1 LYLQVEQ
8 YNSTTKKFNKAS
20 EFETNIDIIIDQR
33 RTHVPTDQTDS
44 VMSEFGDF
52 IQPFQ
57 IEDLGLL
64 GRVVRLDGVLAS
76 AFARQSYPVEV
87 ASLLAESMVLTAGLS
102 GIIKFEG
109 IFTLQTQSDGPV
121 NLLMSDITSD
131 GDMRGYA
138 RFDESAVELASDQSG
153 SIVPKILGAGHLAL
167 TVDQG
172 QDMERYQGIV
182 ELTGN
187 SISDCAQE
195 YFKNSEQLE
204 TASIIFSE
212 IEVDKI
218 PRAAALLIQRM
229 PSEVDEA
236 IDGSDDDEA
245 WNRAV
250 ALMSSIK
257 AEELLSTELSVSQV
271 LYRLYHED
279 GVRVYKQKS
288 VQHTCRCSYEKVSS
302 TLASFPREEIEDM
315 SENGLVTVTCE
326 FCKTDYRFSKEDIES
341 LFE

>member
-1 LYLQVEQ
+1 MPIGQ
-8 YNSTTKKFNKAS
+8 A
-20 EFETNIDIIIDQR
+20 DG
-33 RTHVPTDQTDS
+33 

-57 IEDLGLL
+57 IEDLGIL
-64 GRVVRLDGVLAS
+64 GRIVRLDGVLAS
-76 AFARQSYPVEV
+76 AFAHQDYPVEV
-87 ASLLAESMVLTAGLS
+87 ASLLAESMVLTAGLA

-109 IFTLQTQSDGPV
+109 IFTLQSQSDGPV
-121 NLLMSDITSD
+121 NLLMADITSD

-138 RFDESAVELASDQSG
+138 RFDGEAVELASDQSG
-153 SIVPKILGAGHLAL
+153 SMVPKFLGAGHLAL
-167 TVDQG
+167 TIDQG

-182 ELTGN
+182 ELTGS
-187 SISDCAQE
+187 SIAECAQE

-204 TASIIFSE
+204 TAIIIFSE
-212 IEVDKI
+212 IETDAI
-218 PRAAALLIQRM
+218 PRAAAMLIQRM
-229 PSEVDEA
+229 PSEVEDAIAHDDE
-236 IDGSDDDEA
+236 DEA

-257 AEELLSTELSVSQV
+257 AEELLSKELSASQV

-279 GVRVYKQKS
+279 GVRVYTQKI
-288 VQHTCRCSYEKVSS
+288 VQHTCRCSYEKVSA

-326 FCKTDYRFSKEDIES
+326 FCKTDYRFSKEDVES

>member
-1 LYLQVEQ
+1 
-8 YNSTTKKFNKAS
+8 
-20 EFETNIDIIIDQR
+20 
-33 RTHVPTDQTDS
+33 
-44 VMSEFGDF
+44 MSKFGDF

-64 GRVVRLDGVLAS
+64 GRIVRLDGVLAS
-76 AFARQSYPVEV
+76 AFAQQNYPVEV
-87 ASLLAESMVLTAGLS
+87 ASLLAESMALTAGLS

-109 IFTLQTQSDGPV
+109 IFTLQSQSDGPV
-121 NLLMSDITSD
+121 SLLMSDITSD

-138 RFDESAVELASDQSG
+138 RFDEEAVERASVKSG
-153 SIVPKILGAGHLAL
+153 NIVSKFLGAGHLAL
-167 TVDQG
+167 TIDQG

-182 ELTGN
+182 ELKGS
-187 SISDCAQE
+187 SIADCAQE

-204 TASIIFSE
+204 TAISIFSE
-212 IEVDKI
+212 IEANET

-229 PSEVDEA
+229 PSKIENAIARDDE
-236 IDGSDDDEA
+236 DEA
-245 WNRAV
+245 WRRAV
-250 ALMSSIK
+250 TLMSSVK
-257 AEELLSTELSVSQV
+257 AEEILSTELSVSQV

-279 GVRVYKQKS
+279 GVRVYTQKP
-288 VQHTCRCSYEKVSS
+288 VQHTCRCAYDKVST

-326 FCKTDYRFSKEDIES
+326 FCKTDYRYSKEDVAN

>member
-1 LYLQVEQ
+1 VP
-8 YNSTTKKFNKAS
+8 
-20 EFETNIDIIIDQR
+20 IDQA
-33 RTHVPTDQTDS
+33 DG

-64 GRVVRLDGVLAS
+64 GRIVRLDGVLAS
-76 AFARQSYPVEV
+76 AFAHQDYPVEV

-109 IFTLQTQSDGPV
+109 IFTLQSQSDGPV

-138 RFDESAVELASDQSG
+138 RFDGESVELASDQSG
-153 SIVPKILGAGHLAL
+153 SMVPKFLGAGHLAL
-167 TVDQG
+167 TIDQG

-182 ELTGN
+182 ELTGS
-187 SISDCAQE
+187 SIADCAQE

-204 TASIIFSE
+204 TAIIIFSE
-212 IEVDKI
+212 IEADTT

-229 PSEVDEA
+229 PSEVEDA
-236 IDGSDDDEA
+236 IAHDDQDEA

-257 AEELLSTELSVSQV
+257 AEELLSKELSASQV

-279 GVRVYKQKS
+279 GVRVYTQKI
-288 VQHTCRCSYEKVSS
+288 VQHTCRCSYEKVST

-315 SENGLVTVTCE
+315 LENGLVTVTCE
-326 FCKTDYRFSKEDIES
+326 FCKADYRFSKEDVAS

>member
-1 LYLQVEQ
+1 MP
-8 YNSTTKKFNKAS
+8 
-20 EFETNIDIIIDQR
+20 IDR
-33 RTHVPTDQTDS
+33 ADS

-64 GRVVRLDGVLAS
+64 GRIVRLDGLLAS
-76 AFARQSYPVEV
+76 TFARQNYPVEV
-87 ASLLAESMVLTAGLS
+87 ANLLAESMVLTAGLS

-109 IFTLQTQSDGPV
+109 IFTLQSQSDGPV
-121 NLLMSDITSD
+121 SLLMSDITSD

-138 RFDESAVELASDQSG
+138 RFDEKAVELASEQSG
-153 SIVPKILGAGHLAL
+153 SIVPKFSGAGHLAL
-167 TVDQG
+167 TIDQG
-172 QDMERYQGIV
+172 QDMERYQGNV
-182 ELTGN
+182 ELKGN
-187 SISDCAQE
+187 SIADCAQE

-204 TASIIFSE
+204 TAISIFSE
-212 IEVDKI
+212 IEANET

-229 PSEVDEA
+229 PSNIEDAITRDDE
-236 IDGSDDDEA
+236 DEA
-245 WNRAV
+245 WRRAV
-250 ALMSSIK
+250 TLMSSIK

-279 GVRVYKQKS
+279 GVRVYTQKP
-288 VQHTCRCSYEKVSS
+288 VQHTCRCSYNKVSA

-326 FCKTDYRFSKEDIES
+326 FCKTDYRFSKEDVSS

>member
-1 LYLQVEQ
+1 MP
-8 YNSTTKKFNKAS
+8 
-20 EFETNIDIIIDQR
+20 IDQA
-33 RTHVPTDQTDS
+33 DGFMQ
-44 VMSEFGDF
+44 EFGDF

-64 GRVVRLDGVLAS
+64 GRIVRLDGVLEA
-76 AFARQSYPVEV
+76 AFAQQNYPVEV

-109 IFTLQTQSDGPV
+109 IFTLQSQSDGPV

-138 RFDESAVELASDQSG
+138 RFDGEAVELASEQSG
-153 SIVPKILGAGHLAL
+153 SMVPTFLGAGHLAL

-172 QDMERYQGIV
+172 QNMERYQGVV
-182 ELTGN
+182 ELTGS

-204 TASIIFSE
+204 TAIIIFSVIE
-212 IEVDKI
+212 IDAI

-229 PSEVDEA
+229 PSEVEDA
-236 IDGSDDDEA
+236 ITNNDEA
-245 WNRAV
+245 WDRAV
-250 ALMSSIK
+250 ALMNSIK
-257 AEELLSTELSVSQV
+257 AEELLSKELSASQV

-279 GVRVYKQKS
+279 GVRVYTQKT
-288 VQHTCRCSYEKVSS
+288 VQHTCRCSYEKVST
-302 TLASFPREEIEDM
+302 TLASFPHEEIEDM

-326 FCKTDYRFSKEDIES
+326 FCKTDYQFSREDVAS
-341 LFE
+341 LFN

>member
-1 LYLQVEQ
+1 VP
-8 YNSTTKKFNKAS
+8 
-20 EFETNIDIIIDQR
+20 IDQA
-33 RTHVPTDQTDS
+33 DG

-57 IEDLGLL
+57 IEDLGIL
-64 GRVVRLDGVLAS
+64 GRIVRLDGVLAS
-76 AFARQSYPVEV
+76 AFAHQDYPVEV
-87 ASLLAESMVLTAGLS
+87 ASLLAESMVLTAGLA

-109 IFTLQTQSDGPV
+109 IFTLQSQSDGPV
-121 NLLMSDITSD
+121 NLLMADITSD

-138 RFDESAVELASDQSG
+138 RFDGEAVELASDQSG
-153 SIVPKILGAGHLAL
+153 SMVPKFLGAGHLAL
-167 TVDQG
+167 TIDQG

-182 ELTGN
+182 ELTGS
-187 SISDCAQE
+187 SIAECAQE

-204 TASIIFSE
+204 TAIIIFSE
-212 IEVDKI
+212 IEADAI

-229 PSEVDEA
+229 PSEVEDAIAHDDE
-236 IDGSDDDEA
+236 DEA

-257 AEELLSTELSVSQV
+257 AEELLSKELSASQV

-279 GVRVYKQKS
+279 GVRVYTQKI
-288 VQHTCRCSYEKVSS
+288 VQHTCRCSYEKVST

-326 FCKTDYRFSKEDIES
+326 FCKTDYRFSKEDVAS